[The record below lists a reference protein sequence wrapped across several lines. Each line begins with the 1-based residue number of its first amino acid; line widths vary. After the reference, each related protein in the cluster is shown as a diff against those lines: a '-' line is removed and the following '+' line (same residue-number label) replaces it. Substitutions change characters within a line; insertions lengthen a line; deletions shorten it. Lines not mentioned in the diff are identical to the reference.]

1 VGYNN
6 PASAAFTFVADMQ
19 LTNEVWVKWEAAVL
33 FATANCNSVN
43 LFLWPLIYD
52 SRLLERVLSI
62 RQVAWDVPETNPSF
76 HTFSTYCIEKKD
88 GRKVFS
94 QACKTAQCI
103 AKALIATRLPHLA
116 EAAEVAAFL
125 PTAVAQFPDLGFQF
139 ASCASPLSLICSLC
153 ARSLGAKHQASTY
166 AKAELTGNL
175 NPLKQTLAQMALA
188 AAECLEK
195 EWNNE

>member
-1 VGYNN
+1 MFVAENS
-6 PASAAFTFVADMQ
+6 PASAAFTFVADIQ

-33 FATANCNSVN
+33 FATVNCNSVDP
-43 LFLWPLIYD
+43 FIWPLIYD

-62 RQVAWDVPETNPSF
+62 RQVAWNVPETTTSF
-76 HTFSTYCIEKKD
+76 HVPFFYSAEKD
-88 GRKVFS
+88 GRRVFS
-94 QACKTAQCI
+94 FTRKTAQCI

-125 PTAVAQFPDLGFQF
+125 PTAEAQFPDLCFQTVY
-139 ASCASPLSLICSLC
+139 CALPLSLICSLC
-153 ARSLGAKHQASTY
+153 ARSLGAKHQASAY
-166 AKAELTGNL
+166 AKAELMGNL

-195 EWNNE
+195 E